1 LRKDL
6 TPLKDAGLPGHIAE
20 MLETMG
26 YSHLTPPQV
35 DAVKAGV
42 AEGADVIVAAPTAS
56 GKTLIGYIAILK
68 AVSEGKKAVY
78 ATPLKALA
86 EEKYDDLR
94 QWGERLGFRVGITTG
109 DYDSPGEWLRGYDV
123 VVATYE
129 RLDSLFRLRP
139 SWLSGVET
147 LVIDEFHMIG
157 DQKRGPVVELVTVRA
172 KDYGMQVVGLSATI
186 GNPEE
191 LADWLG
197 AEAVISEWRP
207 VDLVEGWYRRK
218 SPGRGEI
225 VFTTGHREPVKGD
238 IYAFTAQKAR
248 AEGWQALA
256 FIHSRSRVESVAIRV
271 AKAMPQVWGTAT
283 DFLEGHGATK
293 TEVKSLAPIMSK
305 GVAYHHAGL
314 SQGARRAV
322 EEAFREGKIHFVVA
336 TPTLAAGV
344 NMPARRVLVSVRR
357 YSAGYGMVY
366 ISIAEYKQMAGRAG
380 RPQYDPIGEAVI
392 VDARDEDS
400 AHHYIYGYPEP
411 VTSSLASRRN
421 LRIHVLA
428 TIASGYAGNTTE
440 LYRFF
445 SKTFASYK
453 VGEALEDYV
462 KWTVEWLVEEGFIVV
477 QGRRIEPTALGAA
490 VARLYIDPFTA
501 FAVRDVLKDAP
512 YPSPD
517 LYYLHTAA
525 MTPDFSD
532 VRVIKYSA
540 LEEDAFAALDSG
552 TIPDQPDWLSFN
564 DWLRAYKLALILKSW
579 IEEAPVDEIV
589 VKYGIGPGDLRV
601 YVDTASWIV
610 TAMSKIV
617 QYLNPESVRRH
628 EEPLARLAARVE
640 HGVKEELLDLVRI
653 RNVGRVRA
661 RALYRAGFRSV
672 GDVASADPEAI
683 ARIAGIGPRLAKEI
697 ILSAREILSRGGWA

>member
-1 LRKDL
+1 MRSDL
-6 TPLKDAGLPGHIAE
+6 TSLKDAGLPGHIAV
-20 MLETMG
+20 MLEKMG
-26 YSHLTPPQV
+26 YTALTPPQV
-35 DAVKAGV
+35 DAVRAGV
-42 AEGADVIVAAPTAS
+42 ADGVDVVVAAPTAS
-56 GKTLIGYIAILK
+56 GKTLIGYIAMLR

-86 EEKYDDLR
+86 EEKFEDLK
-94 QWGERLGFRVGITTG
+94 QWGDRLGFRVGITTG
-109 DYDSPGEWLRGYDV
+109 DYDSPGEWLRSYDV
-123 VVATYE
+123 IVATYE

-139 SWLSGVET
+139 SWLPSVST
-147 LVIDEFHMIG
+147 LIIDEFHMIG
-157 DQKRGPVVELVTVRA
+157 DQKRGPVVELVAVRA
-172 KDYGMQVVGLSATI
+172 KDYGMQIIGLSATI

-191 LADWLG
+191 LAEWLG
-197 AEAVISEWRP
+197 AKAVVSGWRP

-225 VFTTGHREPVKGD
+225 IFTTGHREPVRGD
-238 IYAFTAQKAR
+238 LYTFTAHKAR

-256 FIHSRSRVESVAIRV
+256 FIHSRSRVESTAVRV
-271 AKAMPQVWGTAT
+271 AKTMPQVWGRAT
-283 DFLEGHGATK
+283 EFLEEHGATK
-293 TEVKSLAPIMSK
+293 TEVKSLAPLMEK

-314 SQGARRAV
+314 SQGARKAV
-322 EEAFREGKIHFVVA
+322 EEAFREGRIYFVVA

-366 ISIAEYKQMAGRAG
+366 ISVAEYKQMAGRAG

-392 VDARDEDS
+392 VDARGEDS
-400 AHHYIYGYPEP
+400 AHSYIYGYPEP
-411 VTSSLASRRN
+411 VTSSLTSRRN

-428 TIASGYAGNTTE
+428 TVASGYARDTTE

-445 SKTFASYK
+445 SRTFASHK
-453 VGEALEDYV
+453 VGDALEDYV
-462 KWTVEWLVEEGFIVV
+462 RWTIEWLVEEGFINVR
-477 QGRRIEPTALGAA
+477 GRALEPTPLGAA

-501 FAVRDVLKDAP
+501 FAVRDVLKDAAAP
-512 YPSPD
+512 AGD

-540 LEEDAFAALDSG
+540 LEEDALAALDSG
-552 TIPDQPDWLSFN
+552 VIPGQPDWLSFN
-564 DWLRAYKLALILKSW
+564 EWLRAYKLALILKSW

-589 VKYGIGPGDLRV
+589 VRYGIGPGDLRV

-617 QYLNPESVRRH
+617 GYLSPGSVRMH
-628 EEPLARLAARVE
+628 QEPLAKLATRIE
-640 HGVKEELLDLVRI
+640 HGVREELLNLIRI
-653 RNVGRVRA
+653 RYIGRVRA
-661 RALYRAGFRSV
+661 RALYRAGFRDV
-672 GDVASADPEAI
+672 NDVASADPEVI
-683 ARIAGIGPRLAKEI
+683 SKVTGTGLKLAKEI
-697 ILSAREILSRGGWA
+697 IMSAKEILIQEGLA